1 MNNSTV
7 HMATRQ
13 ASCLVLFWLLAGL
26 LVRKFHFQLTGE
38 KKLERSPGKGRT

>member
-13 ASCLVLFWLLAGL
+13 ASGLVLLWLLAGL
-26 LVRKFHFQLTGE
+26 LVQKFHFQLTGE